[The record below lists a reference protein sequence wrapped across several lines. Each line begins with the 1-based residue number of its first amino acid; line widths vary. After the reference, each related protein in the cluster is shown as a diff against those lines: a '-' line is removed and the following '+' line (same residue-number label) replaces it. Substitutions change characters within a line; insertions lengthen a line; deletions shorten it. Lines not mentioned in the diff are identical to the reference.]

1 MASLQAAV
9 AIEPYSADYTVQ
21 YNGFKVGEMSQRLER
36 RDDGSYLMETVAYAT
51 GIAAWF
57 TKDRVIERSIWR
69 YHDGAIRPI
78 SYHYHY
84 AGGRKKELEEKLD
97 FDWDAMKISTLYK
110 GRSKQLPLSPGV
122 YDKQLYQLVLR
133 HELANGLREFNY
145 TVADRGKLREYHFEL
160 VGQEEVETPFGK
172 MAAVKLKKEDT
183 DLWLLRAYDYLV
195 ARLEKSD
202 DGDHVVS
209 HITAKSP

>member
-69 YHDGAIRPI
+69 Y
-78 SYHYHY
+78 
-84 AGGRKKELEEKLD
+84 
-97 FDWDAMKISTLYK
+97 
-110 GRSKQLPLSPGV
+110 
-122 YDKQLYQLVLR
+122 
-133 HELANGLREFNY
+133 
-145 TVADRGKLREYHFEL
+145 
-160 VGQEEVETPFGK
+160 
-172 MAAVKLKKEDT
+172 
-183 DLWLLRAYDYLV
+183 
-195 ARLEKSD
+195 
-202 DGDHVVS
+202 
-209 HITAKSP
+209 